1 MKRDV
6 VIVLDCGATN
16 IRAIAVNPQG
26 VVVAKAVQP
35 NHSQPDPANPQWQL

>member
-16 IRAIAVNPQG
+16 IRAIAVDPQG
-26 VVVAKAVQP
+26 VVVAKAVMATT
-35 NHSQPDPANPQWQL
+35 ANPIG